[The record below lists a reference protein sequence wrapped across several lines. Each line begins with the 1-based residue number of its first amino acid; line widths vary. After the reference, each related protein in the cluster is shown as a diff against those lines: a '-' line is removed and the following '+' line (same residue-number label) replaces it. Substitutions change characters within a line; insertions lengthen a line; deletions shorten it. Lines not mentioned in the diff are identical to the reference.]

1 MVKESLMWTC
11 SIFKNFQNKTE
22 LLKYLV
28 RKEGN
33 EVEIGVILSQ
43 ITQMGI
49 FIVSTRTGSDL
60 QPIPYIN

>member
-1 MVKESLMWTC
+1 MWTC